1 MVTWFYFII
10 FVLSLIMLIRVL
22 VTNKK
27 VDTLILVGIGL
38 LVINCLG
45 RYMLASSKTLE
56 VAILA
61 NKVIYVGA
69 CYLPIIMLLFL
80 GKLCNIRIHKIWIAL
95 LTLGSSIVM
104 GGALTIGKME
114 IYYKN
119 AELAFGDGYSYLIKT
134 YGPLHKLH
142 IVMTFIYMAIMISF
156 VIYAIRHRKEI
167 STRTV
172 VTISGIGLV
181 VFSLI

>member
-61 NKVIYVGA
+61 N
-69 CYLPIIMLLFL
+69 
-80 GKLCNIRIHKIWIAL
+80 
-95 LTLGSSIVM
+95 
-104 GGALTIGKME
+104 
-114 IYYKN
+114 
-119 AELAFGDGYSYLIKT
+119 
-134 YGPLHKLH
+134 
-142 IVMTFIYMAIMISF
+142 
-156 VIYAIRHRKEI
+156 
-167 STRTV
+167 
-172 VTISGIGLV
+172 
-181 VFSLI
+181 